1 MPPPIFS
8 PILRPIL
15 PSYIPPPSKGHYHT
29 RTIIGSA
36 QIFCEMDDR
45 LGCAGGI
52 EGTAGEV
59 DDFLVGDEGGDTVCG
74 EDHVCVGIAF
84 FFSSV
89 TASASPPS
97 PLSPYLNA

>member
-84 FFSSV
+84 FFP
-89 TASASPPS
+89 A
-97 PLSPYLNA
+97 